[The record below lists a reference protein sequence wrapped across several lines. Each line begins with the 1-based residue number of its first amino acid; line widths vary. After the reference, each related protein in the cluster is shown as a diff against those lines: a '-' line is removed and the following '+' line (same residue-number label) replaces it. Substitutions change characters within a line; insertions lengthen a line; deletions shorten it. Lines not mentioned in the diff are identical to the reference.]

1 MTLIITI
8 IVSLIASALVVLYCI
23 YYKETQFLEEADE
36 KFDKVMYELAMKK
49 KYGEHL

>member
-8 IVSLIASALVVLYCI
+8 IVSLIASALVVLYC
-23 YYKETQFLEEADE
+23 YKETQFLEEADE

>member
-8 IVSLIASALVVLYCI
+8 IVSLIASALVILWC
-23 YYKETQFLEEADE
+23 YKQAEELAEFDE
-36 KFDKVMYELAMKK
+36 KFDKVMYELTMKK

>member
-8 IVSLIASALVVLYCI
+8 IVSLIASALVLQYC
-23 YYKETQFLEEADE
+23 YKETQFLEEADE
-36 KFDKVMYELAMKK
+36 KFDKAMYELAMKK

>member
-8 IVSLIASALVVLYCI
+8 IVSLIAAALTILWC
-23 YYKETQFLEEADE
+23 YKQAVELEEVDE
-36 KFDKVMYELAMKK
+36 KFNKVMYELTMKK